1 MKRSDRDQMTSNES
15 EVEHVLQALTAASG
29 VETDGEVQVL
39 EVDQDTGI
47 IRFITDN
54 MVVRT
59 LSTALNFSG
68 NLVRALYRAIPAA
81 ISIGSTT
88 ADTDGSVTTSDIMVD
103 STVDTDEDEA
113 LSEVSTS
120 SAPTSTESI
129 VSNLS
134 DRQEDDD
141 DHVEEVVVV
150 SRDPLDEYVSEL
162 NVAALASEAREKARE
177 SGALIVDSAL
187 GRVFTP
193 NAMHELGIDGMQP
206 VTGSHGLYCVSSTT
220 KSSRGASRKQINAE
234 LAGQVLA
241 HPESVAEIIRG
252 TRGRISSVVEVDE
265 LGDVDVEPLDGNVF
279 DVSTTGNT
287 VTTTFNL
294 FAFLQLLSLHC
305 TSALTTPIIA
315 QVIESDVDSYT
326 VHLGTLRNYVGAEL
340 AELIFNPKVGM
351 DGKIGLTPV
360 MLPQVH
366 HHDETIDAIT
376 PKSLFSIAIDTSG
389 SMDKANQVGS
399 YRSKLDVAKEK
410 LKATVAKLT
419 SSTSDWTIVLTKFDS
434 DTSVLGTFDSSDS
447 TPEDIY
453 LVIDRLRADGY
464 TRLYGTASEQLEYI
478 MKLARSGQYT
488 HFASILFTDGHDN
501 TSDISQL
508 DVINTAGSATDA
520 VGNLQIFTLEL
531 GSSNHQF
538 FTQMSQV
545 AGCTHIPLSNMSDLS
560 AFDGYI
566 RLLSKDTSVV
576 RFLTEAFET
585 FSRMVALEG
594 EITVGNTIIRP
605 NAKFEVNRVL
615 HCIAAPETT
624 LAEIHDGIFLTE
636 LHTGESS
643 QLCGE
648 SSKTLDEDLDGHF

>member
-1 MKRSDRDQMTSNES
+1 MKRSDIDQTPSDERD
-15 EVEHVLQALTAASG
+15 VEHVLQALTAASG
-29 VETDGEVQVL
+29 VEAGGEVQVL
-39 EVDQDTGI
+39 EVNQDTGI
-47 IRFITDN
+47 IRFIAN
-54 MVVRT
+54 NIVVRT
-59 LSTALNFSG
+59 LATALNYSG
-68 NLVRALYRAIPAA
+68 DLVRRAIYRAIPT
-81 ISIGSTT
+81 ISSSSTT

-103 STVDTDEDEA
+103 GIVETDEDET

-129 VSNLS
+129 VANLS

-141 DHVEEVVVV
+141 DHVEEVVVL
-150 SRDPLDEYVSEL
+150 STDPLDEYVSEL
-162 NVAALASEAREKARE
+162 NVEALASKARE
-177 SGALIVDSAL
+177 SGALVVDSAL

-206 VTGSHGLYCVSSTT
+206 VTDSHGLYSVSHTT
-220 KSSRGASRKQINAE
+220 KSSRGVSRQQSNAE

-241 HPESVAEIIRG
+241 HPESVAAIIRG
-252 TRGRISSVVEVDE
+252 TRGPISSAEEADE

-305 TSALTTPIIA
+305 TSALTTPPVIA
-315 QVIESDVDSYT
+315 QVIGSDVDSYT
-326 VHLGTLRNYVGAEL
+326 VHLEILKNYVGAEL

-351 DGKIGLTPV
+351 DGQIELTPV

-366 HHDETIDAIT
+366 HDEAVDTIT

-410 LKATVAKLT
+410 LKATIAKLT
-419 SSTSDWTIVLTKFDS
+419 SSTPDWTIVLTKFDS
-434 DTSVLGTFDSSDS
+434 DTSVLGIFNSSDS
-447 TPEDIY
+447 TPEDMY
-453 LVIDRLRADGY
+453 LVIDRLSADGY

-478 MKLARSGQYT
+478 MKLASSGHYT

-501 TSDISQL
+501 ASDIGQL
-508 DVINTAGSATDA
+508 DVITTAGSATDA
-520 VGNLQIFTLEL
+520 VDNLQIFTLEL

-538 FTQMSQV
+538 FTQMSLV
-545 AGCTHIPLSNMSDLS
+545 SGCTHIPLSDMSDLS

-605 NAKFEVNRVL
+605 DAKFEVNKVL

-636 LHTGESS
+636 LRGEDSLLSGESS
-643 QLCGE
+643 RTHG
-648 SSKTLDEDLDGHF
+648 EDLDGYC

>member
-1 MKRSDRDQMTSNES
+1 MKRSDLDQTTRD
-15 EVEHVLQALTAASG
+15 VEHVLQALAAASG
-29 VETDGEVQVL
+29 VESDGEVQVL
-39 EVDQDTGI
+39 EVNQDTGI

-59 LSTALNFSG
+59 LATALNFSG
-68 NLVRALYRAIPAA
+68 DLVRAIYRAIPS
-81 ISIGSTT
+81 ISISDT
-88 ADTDGSVTTSDIMVD
+88 ADTASDIITGSSV
-103 STVDTDEDEA
+103 DEDEA

-120 SAPTSTESI
+120 SLPTSTESI
-129 VSNLS
+129 DADLS
-134 DRQEDDD
+134 DRMEDDD
-141 DHVEEVVVV
+141 DHVEEVVVL
-150 SRDPLDEYVSEL
+150 STDPLDEYVSSL
-162 NVAALASEAREKARE
+162 NVAALASEARE
-177 SGALIVDSAL
+177 SGALVVDSAL

-193 NAMHELGIDGMQP
+193 DAMHELGIDGMQP
-206 VTGSHGLYCVSSTT
+206 VTGSHGLYSVSCTT

-252 TRGRISSVVEVDE
+252 TRGRISSVVEADE

-279 DVSTTGNT
+279 EVSTTGNT

-315 QVIESDVDSYT
+315 QVIGSDIDSYT
-326 VHLGTLRNYVGAEL
+326 VDLGILRKYVGAEL

-360 MLPQVH
+360 MLPQLH
-366 HHDETIDAIT
+366 HEEAVDAIT

-389 SMDKANQVGS
+389 SMDGANQMDS
-399 YRSKLDVAKEK
+399 SRSKLDVAKEK
-410 LKATVAKLT
+410 LKATIAKLT
-419 SSTSDWTIVLTKFDS
+419 SSTPDWTIVLTKFDS
-434 DTSVLGTFDSSDS
+434 NTSVLGTFNSSDT
-447 TPEDIY
+447 TPKDIY
-453 LVIDRLRADGY
+453 LVIDRLSAEGY

-478 MKLARSGQYT
+478 MKLASSGHYT

-501 TSDISQL
+501 TSGIGQL
-508 DVINTAGSATDA
+508 DVIKTAGSATD
-520 VGNLQIFTLEL
+520 VVDNLQIFTLEL
-531 GSSNHQF
+531 GGSNHQF
-538 FTQMSQV
+538 FTEMAQV
-545 AGCTHIPLSNMSDLS
+545 SGCTHIPLSNMSDLS

-576 RFLTEAFET
+576 KFLTEAFET

-605 NAKFEVNRVL
+605 DAKFEVNGIL
-615 HCIAAPETT
+615 HCIEAPETT

-636 LHTGESS
+636 LRTGESS
-643 QLCGE
+643 QLSGQ
-648 SSKTLDEDLDGHF
+648 SSTTLDEDLYGDY